1 MSSGKL
7 DTQAGKI
14 FKKATLQQFVN
25 KKRTT
30 REISSYPAQ
39 PKNLKTE
46 PDLPANSLKRDKEKM
61 DKFDDISNFILKAE

>member
-7 DTQAGKI
+7 DTQAGQN
-14 FKKATLQQFVN
+14 FKKAAPRQFVN
-25 KKRTT
+25 KKRTA

-46 PDLPANSLKRDKEKM
+46 PDLPANSIKRDKEKM
-61 DKFDDISNFILKAE
+61 DTFGDISNSILKAE

>member
-7 DTQAGKI
+7 DTQAGQN
-14 FKKATLQQFVN
+14 FKKAAPRQIVN
-25 KKRTT
+25 QKRTT

-46 PDLPANSLKRDKEKM
+46 PDLPANSLKRD
-61 DKFDDISNFILKAE
+61 